1 MKVAAVAALKADY
14 PLAILLDI
22 AKLASSTFYYHHHR
36 PDRPDPQA
44 AVKTAIRDVFTQAKG
59 RYGHRRV
66 HACLVREG
74 WRVAKKTVLRLMR
87 ELGLTCHV
95 RRRRRYRSYRGTVGT
110 VAPNRLNREFTATVP
125 NQKWVTDI
133 TEFAVGEEKVY
144 LAPVMDL
151 FDRQII
157 AWSLAVSPTVDLTN
171 APLRTALAT
180 LTADQT
186 PLVHSDQGLHFQ
198 HASWQTLLTQA
209 GAIPSMS
216 RKATCLDNAVIES
229 FFGHLKAEMFHHATF
244 ADTEALIA
252 AVNAY
257 ITWYNID
264 RISLRLDGMSP
275 VQFRA
280 HALAAHAVAA

>member
-1 MKVAAVAALKADY
+1 MKVIAVAALKADY

-22 AKLASSTFYYHHHR
+22 AKLASSTYYYHHHR

-44 AVKTAIRDVFTQAKG
+44 AVKTAIRDVFRQAKG

-66 HACLVREG
+66 HACLVRDG

-87 ELGLTCHV
+87 ALGLTCQV
-95 RRRRRYRSYRGTVGT
+95 RRRRYRSYRGEMGT
-110 VAPNRLNREFTATVP
+110 VAPNRLDRNFTATAP
-125 NQKWVTDI
+125 NQKWVTDL
-133 TEFAVGEEKVY
+133 TEFRVGEAKVY

-157 AWSLAVSPTVDLTN
+157 AWSLATSPTVDLTN
-171 APLRTALAT
+171 SALRPALAT
-180 LTADQT
+180 VAQGQT

-229 FFGHLKAEMFHHATF
+229 FFGHLKADMFHQATF
-244 ADTEALIA
+244 ADAAALIA
-252 AVNAY
+252 EVHAY
-257 ITWYNID
+257 ITWYNTE
-264 RISLRLDGMSP
+264 RISLRLNGMSP

-280 HALAAHAVAA
+280 HALAA